1 MNYTARPPAEVDDR
15 AFSPDTASVEK
26 VPPVGEN
33 AGFCS
38 TFFAMRTRL
47 VRLIKYGD
55 QVVLYARRKD
65 ERDRIMSSVE
75 SLTTRLVQTE
85 EGEEHQQPQQPQLY
99 THLQSNLH
107 LHAHHHAQSVATQGG
122 SGSDG
127 QPACDGVAAATS
139 LDFDLPTSSSQLVA
153 QHSSSQRAVL
163 KDWLAGLPGYM
174 ALDESKMFAEEVAR
188 THGGVSAITGEKAAA
203 RGRMSKNGE
212 ACLRHPEMIA
222 QQCELVVM
230 VQSAILRWH
239 LPLLKR
245 ETKGWE
251 EVWAVFPFCYGFCGS
266 DERFFFWNVYSM
278 TLIGNPGQRP
288 FGRPLKPPKSS
299 SMRSTYSSTSSKPRC
314 RSSFPRRCFCA
325 TSSELVSP

>member
-47 VRLIKYGD
+47 LRLIKYGD
-55 QVVLYARRKD
+55 QVVLYARRKA
-65 ERDRIMSSVE
+65 ERDRIMGAVE
-75 SLTTRLVQTE
+75 NLTTRLTLVQTE
-85 EGEEHQQPQQPQLY
+85 EGEGPQLY
-99 THLQSNLH
+99 PHLQPHRH
-107 LHAHHHAQSVATQGG
+107 LHHQAHAIAAQGS
-122 SGSDG
+122 SGSSG
-127 QPACDGVAAATS
+127 QPALDVVAAGAS
-139 LDFDLPTSSSQLVA
+139 LDFHLPTSSSQLVA
-153 QHSSSQRAVL
+153 QHASSQRAVL

-188 THGGVSAITGEKAAA
+188 THGGVSAITGEKVTA
-203 RGRMSKNGE
+203 RNRMSKNGE

-230 VQSAILRWH
+230 VQSAILKWH

-251 EVWAVFPFCYGFCGS
+251 EVCGFS
-266 DERFFFWNVYSM
+266 FLFMFFVDLMREF
-278 TLIGNPGQRP
+278 
-288 FGRPLKPPKSS
+288 FG
-299 SMRSTYSSTSSKPRC
+299 MY
-314 RSSFPRRCFCA
+314 A
-325 TSSELVSP
+325 A

>member
-1 MNYTARPPAEVDDR
+1 VCCGLPSNPCRIVNEILGQAPTLQDVNYTARPPAEVDDR
-15 AFSPDTASVEK
+15 AFSPDTAHVEK

-38 TFFAMRTRL
+38 TFFTMRTRL

-55 QVVLYARRKD
+55 QVVLYARRRD
-65 ERDRIMSSVE
+65 ERDRIMSAVE
-75 SLTTRLVQTE
+75 SLTTRLTLVQTE
-85 EGEEHQQPQQPQLY
+85 ETEEPQRLQLQP
-99 THLQSNLH
+99 HLQPHLH
-107 LHAHHHAQSVATQGG
+107 LHAYHQAHSVAAQGG
-122 SGSDG
+122 SDLDG
-127 QPACDGVAAATS
+127 QPASDGVAAAAS

-153 QHSSSQRAVL
+153 QHASSQRAVL

-174 ALDESKMFAEEVAR
+174 VLDESKMFAEEVAR

-230 VQSAILRWH
+230 AQSAILKWH

-251 EVWAVFPFCYGFCGS
+251 EV
-266 DERFFFWNVYSM
+266 
-278 TLIGNPGQRP
+278 
-288 FGRPLKPPKSS
+288 
-299 SMRSTYSSTSSKPRC
+299 
-314 RSSFPRRCFCA
+314 
-325 TSSELVSP
+325 